1 MHTHPHADA
10 THTAHASHHAPHAHD
25 DKMLC
30 VFTDIHLNVGDTVYL
45 DFSGARAHGRA
56 SSTVLGWREGVSVM
70 VTQPLAA
77 DKPLQL
83 FESESVTLRVFTG
96 RSAFAFKGN
105 VLKTNSLPFPYVH
118 LSFPKRVQAVEIRK
132 SPRSRVDMPATFSVD
147 GQHVGLGIIVDL
159 GTAGALLDTGEVLD
173 TSVESLQLA
182 VSFELHDVPVSLDLH
197 ARILGMKGYSS
208 QGEQTSVQYRLAF
221 DQLKPNDRLVL
232 SSLLWFQLYE
242 HPETIV

>member
-1 MHTHPHADA
+1 MQLPVPSHGKHPMNSTGPA
-10 THTAHASHHAPHAHD
+10 TSDHD
-25 DKMLC
+25 DLGAC
-30 VFTDIHLNVGDTVYL
+30 VFADVHLKVGDTVYL

-56 SSTVLGWREGVSVM
+56 SSTVLGWRDGVSVM
-70 VTQPLAA
+70 VTQPVAA

-83 FESESVTLRVFTG
+83 FDGESVTLRVFTG

-173 TSVESLQLA
+173 KSVESLQLA

-197 ARILGMKGYSS
+197 ANILGMKGYSS

-232 SSLLWFQLYE
+232 SSLVWFQMYE
-242 HPETIV
+242 HPDTIV

>member
-1 MHTHPHADA
+1 MHTQPHADA
-10 THTAHASHHAPHAHD
+10 RHPAHATHHAPHAHD
-25 DKMLC
+25 DNGMC
-30 VFTDIHLNVGDTVYL
+30 VFTDIHLNVGDTVFL

-70 VTQPLAA
+70 VTQPVTA
-77 DKPLQL
+77 DKQLQL
-83 FESESVTLRVFTG
+83 FEGETVTLRVFTG
-96 RSAFAFKGN
+96 RSAYAFKGN

-118 LSFPKRVQAVEIRK
+118 LSFPKWVQAVEIRK

-147 GQHVGLGIIVDL
+147 GQHAGLGIIVDL

-197 ARILGMKGYSS
+197 ANILGMKGYSS

-232 SSLLWFQLYE
+232 SSLLWFQMYE
-242 HPETIV
+242 HPDTIV